1 MEILAI
7 PSQEH
12 IYTHWRGIA
21 RERLRAVYHYVGMAA
36 VSRASEI
43 LERVWDRADV
53 HAVINGPTTGG
64 TATGFVQ
71 WVEVMIEEKLE
82 AVFG

>member
-1 MEILAI
+1 
-7 PSQEH
+7 
-12 IYTHWRGIA
+12 
-21 RERLRAVYHYVGMAA
+21 MAA